1 MAGIVVYK
9 PTRDLYNG
17 VVQATGGVGSG
28 IAAQKTGYHDSRENN
43 PSWNYSVILPLDKQ
57 GPADGAAAID
67 ITLSD
72 AQMKKFTKMLMEGL
86 DKKDPRLKAIKEV
99 IGTIDGRNVVR
110 YTRNSPTSSPV
121 WASSDSSHLW
131 HIHISLF
138 RAYINDWDVLKG
150 IIAFLRGESSS
161 LEGGIMLPQKG
172 DKNTSVGYWQRILNN
187 LGYPLTIDNDY
198 GNATQA
204 AVSKWFKDY
213 SGSTYDGSAIT
224 SWIALEL
231 QNEYFL
237 RRHQAVKN
245 LPKAG
250 DAGTE
255 VGFFQRQLVAKGA
268 KNLTINN
275 KYDAA
280 MVASVAAWFKAK
292 YNVDFDGKSIT
303 SWIARELTKP

>member
-1 MAGIVVYK
+1 MAGIVIYQ
-9 PTRDLYNG
+9 PTRDLYNA
-17 VVQATGGVGSG
+17 VVKAMGGVGSG
-28 IAAQKTGYHDSRENN
+28 IAAQKTGYHDSRQNN
-43 PSWNYSVILPLDKQ
+43 PSGNYSVVQSWDKE
-57 GPADGAAAID
+57 GPANGAAALD

-72 AQMKKFTKMLMEGL
+72 AKMKKFTKLLM
-86 DKKDPRLKAIKEV
+86 DAMDRKDPRVMAMREV
-99 IGTIDGRNVVR
+99 IGTVDGRSVVR
-110 YTRNSPTSSPV
+110 YTRETPNGAPR

-131 HIHISLF
+131 HIHISLY
-138 RAYINDWDVLKG
+138 RKYINDWNALKG
-150 IIAFLRGESSS
+150 IIEVLDGSVQT
-161 LEGGIMLPQKG
+161 EGGVMLPQKG

-204 AVSKWFKDY
+204 AVAKWFKDY
-213 SGSTYDGSAIT
+213 SGASYDGSAIT

-245 LPKAG
+245 LPKYG
-250 DAGTE
+250 DEGTE

-268 KNLTINN
+268 KNLTFNN

-292 YNVDFDGKSIT
+292 YGSTFDGKSIT
-303 SWIARELTKP
+303 SWIARELTK